1 MMDEPV
7 PLNLEEINFT
17 EWIEFILSNQ
27 NNSFLNYASILLQ
40 FQRNADQKLI
50 NEVISK
56 SFVILNSG
64 TDSNSFSY
72 FKEIVMFNTL

>member
-56 SFVILNSG
+56 SLLEFFIP
-64 TDSNSFSY
+64 
-72 FKEIVMFNTL
+72 